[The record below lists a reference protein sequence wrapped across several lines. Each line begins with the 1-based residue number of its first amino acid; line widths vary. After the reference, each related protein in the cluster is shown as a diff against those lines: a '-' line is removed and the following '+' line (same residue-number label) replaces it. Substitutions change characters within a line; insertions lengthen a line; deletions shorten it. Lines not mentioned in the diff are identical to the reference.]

1 MRTEFFNNAPL
12 MMRQYVMAERAHFD
26 YLANLECERNEGREE
41 GREEGRNEIIRTI
54 RAKGAMT
61 DEHIA
66 SLLNLPI
73 YVVERA

>member
-1 MRTEFFNNAPL
+1 
-12 MMRQYVMAERAHFD
+12 MRQYVMAERAHFD

-41 GREEGRNEIIRTI
+41 GRNEIIRTI

-61 DEHIA
+61 DEQIA